1 MYFWAP
7 LTSSSFFFFFFFF
20 PFVLISL
27 RALVS
32 LEDQWMNQDLLAR
45 FQKNPFL
52 LECLAGTDGHVC
64 VCVLRMRLNSHVR
77 ACMCVCFC

>member
-1 MYFWAP
+1 MLQAA
-7 LTSSSFFFFFFFF
+7 SSGAAELGTT
-20 PFVLISL
+20 VLLLAVLHTATKQRS
-27 RALVS
+27 
-32 LEDQWMNQDLLAR
+32 LLAR